1 MPSFLLGFF
10 LHAKANAYFAADYMA
25 EIVSSPISSSIINM
39 SLSQILL
46 KRENNLE
53 MFQKI
58 HLDNARAVREAIN
71 SGERSFA
78 DFLKLLHR
86 ADRFKAWLRN
96 GNPDGLL
103 LEEYYRAAT
112 SESWI
117 DRLPTKSVK
126 FVFTALGG
134 AAADLLLPT
143 GGLGT
148 AVGAGLGAI
157 NSLLLDR
164 LLKGWK
170 PNQFVEGE
178 LHEFISGK

>member
-1 MPSFLLGFF
+1 M
-10 LHAKANAYFAADYMA
+10 HAKPDAYFAADYMA
-25 EIVSSPISSSIINM
+25 EIVSILISSSIINM

-46 KRENNLE
+46 KRENNFDQIE

-96 GNPDGLL
+96 RNPDGLL
-103 LEEYYRAAT
+103 LEESYRAAT

-117 DRLPTKSVK
+117 DRLPTKSVR

-157 NSLLLDR
+157 DSLLLDR